1 MAARGRRAGAR
12 RGARWWRAGVAVA
25 LVLGLAA
32 CGDGDGDAGGEGG
45 VAEPELREE
54 LLAMQADDQ
63 ADRTGGR
70 SSSTDR
76 ERTERL
82 AEIVD
87 EHGWPT
93 RSLVG
98 EDGASAAW
106 LIAQHSDHDVAFQQ
120 EALELMRDAVT
131 EGEADATELAYL
143 EDRVAL
149 NSGRAQVYGTQVG
162 CVDGRPEVAELED
175 PEGVDRRRSEVGLPP
190 LEVYLADLADDCAA
204 EAATAT
210 TAGG

>member
-1 MAARGRRAGAR
+1 MAARQRCTGAGRVRWRRALA
-12 RGARWWRAGVAVA
+12 ALLVAA
-25 LVLGLAA
+25 LVA
-32 CGDGDGDAGGEGG
+32 CGDGGGDDARAGGRDG

-63 ADRTGGR
+63 AERTGGR
-70 SSSTDR
+70 SSSSDR
-76 ERTERL
+76 DRTARL

-98 EDGASAAW
+98 DDGASAAW
-106 LIAQHSDHDVAFQQ
+106 LVAQHSDHDVGFQQ
-120 EALELMRDAVT
+120 EALELMRAAVDD
-131 EGEADATELAYL
+131 GEADATELAYL

-162 CVDGRPEVAELED
+162 CVDGRAVAAELED
-175 PEGVDRRRSEVGLPP
+175 PEGVDRRRAEVGLPP

-204 EAATAT
+204 EAAT

>member
-1 MAARGRRAGAR
+1 MAARQRCTGAGRVRWRRALA
-12 RGARWWRAGVAVA
+12 ALLVAA
-25 LVLGLAA
+25 LAA
-32 CGDGDGDAGGEGG
+32 CGDGGGDDARAGGRAG

-63 ADRTGGR
+63 AERTGGR
-70 SSSTDR
+70 SSSSDR
-76 ERTERL
+76 DRTARL

-98 EDGASAAW
+98 DDGASAAW
-106 LIAQHSDHDVAFQQ
+106 LVAQHSDHDVGFQQ
-120 EALELMRDAVT
+120 EALELMRAAVDD
-131 EGEADATELAYL
+131 GEADATELAYL

-162 CVDGRPEVAELED
+162 CVDGRAVAAELED
-175 PEGVDRRRSEVGLPP
+175 PEGVDRRRAEVGLPP

-204 EAATAT
+204 EAAT